1 MKIVK
6 KNETYFLNFENNS
19 EKKEL
24 DLFINKSLDIKNKSN
39 SSFVLSL
46 KEINLID
53 KKVIE
58 RSPNKYLV
66 KNKIAKLLNDKNLTF
81 QDKVEGNFEK
91 LLNKTDLVIFNEMI
105 EDKEI
110 ELFKL
115 SSKYKK
121 GVYQLALHKSN
132 LSKMDFSIFTINKY
146 IILKQPEDAKKFS
159 GDNKDSIKDGK
170 IIGIKSFDGYYY
182 VIYKDLFQDVKTK
195 LFALNLKDA
204 FSIDFLISKLSF
216 SEELLKVAIEILK
229 DEGLILEK
237 RKDSYEFI

>member
-24 DLFINKSLDIKNKSN
+24 DLFVNKFLDIKNKSN

-46 KEINLID
+46 KDIKSID

-58 RSPNKYLV
+58 KSPNKDLV

-91 LLNKTDLVIFNEMI
+91 LLNKNDLVIFKEMI

-121 GVYQLALHKSN
+121 GVYQLSLHKSN
-132 LSKMDFSIFTINKY
+132 LSTEDYSLFKSNKY
-146 IILKQPEDAKKFS
+146 IILKKTDDARRFS
-159 GDNKDSIKDGK
+159 KEFKEIIKSGEV
-170 IIGIKSFDGYYY
+170 IGIKSFDGNYY
-182 VIYKDLFQDVKTK
+182 VIYKTIFDEIKQK
-195 LFALNLKDA
+195 LYLLNLNSA
-204 FSIDFLISKLSF
+204 FSIDFLESRLSYSK
-216 SEELLKVAIEILK
+216 ELLKFVIEILK
-229 DEGLILEK
+229 DEVKIIEK
-237 RKDSYEFI
+237 RKESYEFI